1 MPINPKY
8 IMKQWNNILCTTAF
22 TIIDSQMNLNMIM
35 VMNKNIKQTQCLAQE
50 RKHIPKKL
58 KIKNNSG

>member
-35 VMNKNIKQTQCLAQE
+35 VMKKNIKQTQCLAQE
-50 RKHIPKKL
+50 RKHIPK
-58 KIKNNSG
+58 N

>member
-1 MPINPKY
+1 
-8 IMKQWNNILCTTAF
+8 MKQWNNILCTTAF

-35 VMNKNIKQTQCLAQE
+35 VMKKNIKQTQCLAQE